1 MSSNRVKS
9 KKTSVKSVELKVIFL
24 DFMESMKKSRK
35 FFGKNKKGLNLGW
48 KF

>member
-9 KKTSVKSVELKVIFL
+9 KKTSVKSVELKMIFWI
-24 DFMESMKKSRK
+24 FMESMKKSRE

>member
-1 MSSNRVKS
+1 
-9 KKTSVKSVELKVIFL
+9 
-24 DFMESMKKSRK
+24 MESMKKSRE

>member
-1 MSSNRVKS
+1 
-9 KKTSVKSVELKVIFL
+9 
-24 DFMESMKKSRK
+24 MESMKKFRK

>member
-1 MSSNRVKS
+1 
-9 KKTSVKSVELKVIFL
+9 
-24 DFMESMKKSRK
+24 MKKSRK

>member
-1 MSSNRVKS
+1 
-9 KKTSVKSVELKVIFL
+9 
-24 DFMESMKKSRK
+24 MKKSRE

>member
-1 MSSNRVKS
+1 
-9 KKTSVKSVELKVIFL
+9 
-24 DFMESMKKSRK
+24 MESMKKSRK